1 MIKKEIIMKWI
12 HLSDLH
18 IGKRVNEISM
28 IDDQKYI
35 LQNILDIIEEKQVE
49 GVILAGDIYDKPIPS
64 AEAVQV
70 LDDFLSQLSKRNL
83 STYMIS
89 GNHDSMERLSF
100 ASSLLK
106 NSHVYISNVFNGII
120 EPIITKDNYGEIAI
134 YLLPYKKPAM
144 VRPFYEE
151 EIQSYNDAI
160 ETIMKHITI
169 EKERRNILV
178 SHQFVTGAIT
188 CDSEEIS
195 VGGMDNVD
203 SRLFEAFDYVALGHI
218 HGAQSIGRET
228 IRYCGT
234 PLKYSFSEEKH
245 VKTATI
251 IDMKEKGNITIE
263 EVPLIPKRDMRTIKG
278 SYEFVTAK
286 EHYKTTNVDDYIHI
300 TLTDEEDIVDV
311 MAKLRTIYPNLM
323 SISYDNKRTRENQK
337 LQNVE
342 KAKEKTPIQ
351 LFEELYQVQNNSTMS
366 EEQIQFITKLMEDI
380 WEHGGE
386 N

>member
-134 YLLPYKKPAM
+134 YLLPFIKPAM

-228 IRYCGT
+228 IRYCGR
-234 PLKYSFSEEKH
+234 PVKY
-245 VKTATI
+245 
-251 IDMKEKGNITIE
+251 
-263 EVPLIPKRDMRTIKG
+263 
-278 SYEFVTAK
+278 
-286 EHYKTTNVDDYIHI
+286 
-300 TLTDEEDIVDV
+300 
-311 MAKLRTIYPNLM
+311 
-323 SISYDNKRTRENQK
+323 
-337 LQNVE
+337 
-342 KAKEKTPIQ
+342 
-351 LFEELYQVQNNSTMS
+351 
-366 EEQIQFITKLMEDI
+366 
-380 WEHGGE
+380 
-386 N
+386 